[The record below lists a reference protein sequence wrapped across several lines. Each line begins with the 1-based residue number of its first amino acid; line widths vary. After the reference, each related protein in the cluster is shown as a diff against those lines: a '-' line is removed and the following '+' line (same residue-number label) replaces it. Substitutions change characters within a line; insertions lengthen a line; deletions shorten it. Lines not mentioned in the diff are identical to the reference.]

1 MKQTIGAFLKLIE
14 TYCDAANEQQ
24 EVVAFCADKK
34 EQYILEVEKRCAEYK
49 EKYMDAEV
57 KYLDRH
63 KIAAILVV
71 VGLKV
76 GIVKNVHENSDTSEI
91 LFVGPHKILLMGALE
106 YLRAMINK
114 ALEGT
119 SLASIKEYFLPSAWA
134 CSTEYLDIMS
144 RNLYFAQ
151 TDFVLNDMELA
162 EKFFLIEYITVW
174 QLYNKSDVEKCF
186 TILKEYDGVSY

>member
-76 GIVKNVHENSDTSEI
+76 GIVKMFTKTVIH
-91 LFVGPHKILLMGALE
+91 LKY
-106 YLRAMINK
+106 YLSGHTRY
-114 ALEGT
+114 
-119 SLASIKEYFLPSAWA
+119 SLWE
-134 CSTEYLDIMS
+134 
-144 RNLYFAQ
+144 R
-151 TDFVLNDMELA
+151 LN
-162 EKFFLIEYITVW
+162 T
-174 QLYNKSDVEKCF
+174 
-186 TILKEYDGVSY
+186 